1 MNHIYADL
9 EFPPAADDRPY
20 TYINMVATIDGKT
33 VSGDRGDNVVD
44 LGSKVDHE
52 LMDRIEAASDAI
64 ILGAQTLRATSLN
77 WNPRAPI
84 RIAVTRSG
92 DMPFEAK
99 YFSAPEA
106 QSYVACPANAI
117 LNVPENVQRINA
129 GKDQVDLVWL
139 TKYLRQELAIERLHV
154 LGGSELNAQFLKADL
169 VDELFLT
176 IAPKIKLGRDLPTYA
191 GGEPLP
197 KGGLLQFNLF
207 EHHVVEDEVFLR
219 YRRRPK

>member
-1 MNHIYADL
+1 LNNIYADL
-9 EFPPAADDRPY
+9 EFPPPVDDRPY

-64 ILGAQTLRATSLN
+64 ILGAQTLRATSPN

-84 RIAVTRSG
+84 RIVVTRSG
-92 DMPFEAK
+92 DIPIEAK

-106 QSYVACPANAI
+106 QPYVACPANAVI
-117 LNVPENVQRINA
+117 ELPENVQRIRA
-129 GKDQVDLVWL
+129 GKDHVDLGWL
-139 TKYLRQELAIERLHV
+139 AKYLRRELAIERLHV
-154 LGGSELNAQFLKADL
+154 LGGSELNSQFLKANL

-176 IAPKIKLGRDLPTYA
+176 IAPKIKLGRELPTYA

-197 KGGLLQFNLF
+197 KGALLQFNLI